1 MTPVRGSV
9 DDDERMLPT
18 EPVDPWTRWSWLMG
32 AIWLVFLVFPVEAL
46 VVSPDSL
53 TVRAAGLAAVGIFAG
68 VYVSGLVARKAQG
81 SWWNWGVLT
90 LMVLLSAF
98 VIAAVGSDGLGML
111 IYVMSFSML
120 AMGVRTAVAVFV
132 AVAAAMMAVSA
143 SRGDLGQTWFL
154 VIILTLVAA
163 ALLIVRVLDH
173 RGESFRALRDEV
185 ALVAERERVARDVHD
200 VLGHSLTVVTAKA
213 ELAERLVDLDPAR
226 AKQELAEIRSLTR
239 ESLSEIRATV
249 SGLRIARLGEEL
261 ESARTALHA
270 AGIVAHVEDGAATV
284 DPRYRLTMAWVL
296 REAVTNVVRH
306 SGASSCD
313 VRLATASLCV
323 LDDGVGRG
331 GATQGNG
338 LLGIGERVR
347 VAGGQVR
354 VSDNPAGSGTLVE
367 VSW

>member
-1 MTPVRGSV
+1 M
-9 DDDERMLPT
+9 DDPEPIHAA
-18 EPVDPWTRWSWLMG
+18 EPVDPWVRWSWLMG
-32 AIWLVFLVFPVEAL
+32 AIWLVFLIFPVEAL
-46 VVSPDSL
+46 VVSPGSL
-53 TVRAAGLAAVGIFAG
+53 TVRLVGLAAVGIFSG
-68 VYVSGLVARKAQG
+68 VYVAGLVARKSQG
-81 SWWNWGVLT
+81 SWWNWSVLA

-98 VIAAVGSDGLGML
+98 VIAAVGSEGLGML

-120 AMGVRTAVAVFV
+120 AMGARTAVAVFV
-132 AVAAAMMAVSA
+132 AVAAAMLAVPA
-143 SRGDLGQTWFL
+143 YRGDLGQAWFL
-154 VIILTLVAA
+154 VVILALVAA

-173 RGESFRALRDEV
+173 RGESFRALREEV
-185 ALVAERERVARDVHD
+185 SLVAERERVARDVHD

-226 AKQELAEIRSLTR
+226 AKRELAEIRSLTR

-261 ESARTALHA
+261 ESARSALAA
-270 AGIVAHVEDGAATV
+270 AGIAARVADDASQV

-313 VRLATASLCV
+313 VRLETTALRV

-331 GATQGNG
+331 SATEGNG
-338 LLGIGERVR
+338 LRGIGERVR
-347 VAGGQVR
+347 VAGGQVC
-354 VSDNPAGSGTLVE
+354 VSDGPAGRGTLLE